1 MSKIELNKVRIICD
15 YFKNKTTEEIIS
27 YFEQERYSTPRIL
40 SQFNTFCLKLLQE
53 GKGDINLAGKILK
66 ILNEIYLDNFKGTAT
81 LTFGEVAESHVGMQ
95 KIGKM
100 AKKGFSIKDILKAG
114 KYFKAKGCKVQ
125 IIHLNDFLP
134 KHVNNEHEKK
144 QLKIAKDEEE
154 YQAYVLVVRNAISVL
169 SSDGSGDA
177 LLREILLYDWDSK
190 LFNEKKKI
198 VQNKNARHNLNFSD
212 EDQVAEFEAGKGT
225 TVSWKYVPELYST
238 KQKIHNIFGESAKEL
253 KCEGN
258 LYYKV
263 GKTGIGYHGDTERK
277 KVIGLRLGNT
287 MTMHWMWYYNDKPR
301 GLNVSIKLNKG
312 DLYCMTEKTVGT
324 DWREAPKKRYTLRH
338 AAGAPMYTTETVKI
352 NIRNQRKEN
361 GVLVGDIYYR
371 PKKSKKNPAPTFT
384 HIL

>member
-1 MSKIELNKVRIICD
+1 
-15 YFKNKTTEEIIS
+15 
-27 YFEQERYSTPRIL
+27 
-40 SQFNTFCLKLLQE
+40 
-53 GKGDINLAGKILK
+53 
-66 ILNEIYLDNFKGTAT
+66 
-81 LTFGEVAESHVGMQ
+81 
-95 KIGKM
+95 
-100 AKKGFSIKDILKAG
+100 
-114 KYFKAKGCKVQ
+114 
-125 IIHLNDFLP
+125 LNDFLP
-134 KHVNNEHEKK
+134 KHVNNEDEKN
-144 QLKIAKDEEE
+144 QLEIAKYDKE

-190 LFNEKKKI
+190 LFNEKRKI

-371 PKKSKKNPAPTFT
+371 PKQSKKNPAPTFT
-384 HIL
+384 HML